1 MKNKNAAIK
10 EVFTF
15 LIIAIL
21 IGLIF
26 LFAIKTIPELLKSSC
41 EADEVIF
48 RKDLNSFIEKY
59 DTFGSVNIESMRLP
73 CDYNSLCFIDKD
85 IIGKNLFE
93 EGVNSMIKQ
102 SIVNNISYNVF
113 LINSEIAQPIA
124 YSEKIKVADSAGFM
138 CFDSIGGKVKIKFSG
153 KGRTIEIGNV
163 SGI

>member
-1 MKNKNAAIK
+1 MKNKNATIK

-59 DTFGSVNIESMRLP
+59 DDSGSIHIESMRLP
-73 CDYNSLCFIDKD
+73 CNYNSLCFIDKD
-85 IIGKNLFE
+85 VIGLDTF
-93 EGVNSMIKQ
+93 GGDVNPMIKQ
-102 SIVNNISYNVF
+102 SIENNISYNVF
-113 LINSEIAQPIA
+113 LINSGIAQPIA
-124 YSEKIKVADSAGFM
+124 YSEKIKVVDPPGFM